1 MIGKWI
7 PQYDKLNASEQQRLD
22 ESFKTL
28 DIGHVDKVYE
38 ETYVSPKALDME
50 KIEEIQ
56 YVSADDIEDFQKEE
70 LRERAEGAIHKGEFA
85 VLLMAGGQGTRLQ
98 HPGPKGT
105 FSFDGVSLFELQ
117 ARQLKK
123 YISAESAPVHW
134 YIMTSDIN
142 HEETLSFFEENK
154 YFDLPKGNIHFFK
167 QEHFPPVKKDKTL
180 LLNQEKDI
188 MLTPNGNGGIFASLY
203 NSGMLEDMKNRGVKH
218 VFMNNVDNAV
228 VKVLDTLLAGLHLD
242 NGNEVTSKSIVPKPG
257 ESVGRLSLA
266 DGVKA
271 VVEYTELPEG
281 TEGQFLNGNI
291 GIHIFTTDFL
301 DTVGKAEM
309 PYHLA
314 LKKLDFLDNELNE
327 VKEEVLKFEKF
338 YFDAFKYAEK
348 HNTLQVD
355 RKGEF
360 SPLKNKE
367 GKDSVETAY
376 QDLKSEGLI

>member
-1 MIGKWI
+1 MIEKWI
-7 PQYDKLNASEQQRLD
+7 PQYDKLDASDQQHLD

-28 DIGHVDKVYE
+28 DVDHIEKVYE
-38 ETYVSPKALDME
+38 ETYVNPTTVDMG

-56 YVSADDIEDFQKEE
+56 YISADDIEDFQKEK
-70 LRERAEGAIHKGEFA
+70 LRESAKASIFKGEFA
-85 VLLMAGGQGTRLQ
+85 VLLMARGKGTRLQ
-98 HPGPKGT
+98 YPGPKGT

-117 ARQLKK
+117 ARQLQK
-123 YISAESAPVHW
+123 YMSEDSAPVHW

-142 HEETLSFFEENK
+142 HVETLSFFEENK
-154 YFDLPKGNIHFFK
+154 YFDLPKDNIHFFK

-180 LLNQEKDI
+180 LLTPEKEI

-203 NSGMLEDMKNRGVKH
+203 NSGMLEDMKRRGVKH

-242 NGNEVTSKSIVPKPG
+242 NDNEVTSKYIAPKPG
-257 ESVGRLSLA
+257 ESVGRLSLV

-281 TEGQFLNGNI
+281 ADRRFLNGNI
-291 GIHIFTTDFL
+291 GIHIFSTDFL

-314 LKKLDFLDNELNE
+314 LKKLDFLDIDLNV

-355 RKGEF
+355 RKSEF

-376 QDLKSEGLI
+376 QDLNSEGLI

>member
-1 MIGKWI
+1 MIKKWI
-7 PQYDKLNASEQQRLD
+7 PQYDKLNTPEQQRLD
-22 ESFKTL
+22 ESFKSL
-28 DIGHVDKVYE
+28 DIGHIEKVYE
-38 ETYVSPKALDME
+38 ETYVNPTAVDM
-50 KIEEIQ
+50 KNIEGIQ
-56 YVSADDIEDFQKEE
+56 YVSADDIDDFQQEK
-70 LRERAEGAIHKGEFA
+70 LRERAEGSIFKGEFA

-123 YISAESAPVHW
+123 YMSKEGAPVHW

-142 HEETLSFFEENK
+142 HDETLRFFLENEYFGLPEE
-154 YFDLPKGNIHFFK
+154 NIHFFK

-180 LLNQEKDI
+180 LLTPEKEI

-203 NSGMLEDMKNRGVKH
+203 NSGMLADMKSRGVKH

-228 VKVLDTLLAGLHLD
+228 VKVLDTLLLGLHLED
-242 NGNEVTSKSIVPKPG
+242 GNEVTSKSIAPKPG
-257 ESVGRLSLA
+257 ESVGRLSLV

-281 TEGQFLNGNI
+281 ADRQFLNGNI
-291 GIHIFTTDFL
+291 GIHIFSTDFL

-314 LKKLDFLDNELNE
+314 LKKLNFLDDGLNE

-367 GKDSVETAY
+367 GRDSVETAY